1 MCIKHEIP
9 LCCRAI
15 LHTKNFYHRMQ
26 ANSNKRF
33 GEPPTFRGCPETGMK
48 ILHRTGEGCSDK
60 RDRSYGSQS
69 SGKFAGARTFQG
81 SLGPTKGTLVI
92 PYRVWLKGSAS
103 LAA

>member
-1 MCIKHEIP
+1 
-9 LCCRAI
+9 
-15 LHTKNFYHRMQ
+15 
-26 ANSNKRF
+26 
-33 GEPPTFRGCPETGMK
+33 MK

-60 RDRSYGSQS
+60 RGQIYGSQS

-92 PYRVWLKGSAS
+92 PYRVWLEGSAS